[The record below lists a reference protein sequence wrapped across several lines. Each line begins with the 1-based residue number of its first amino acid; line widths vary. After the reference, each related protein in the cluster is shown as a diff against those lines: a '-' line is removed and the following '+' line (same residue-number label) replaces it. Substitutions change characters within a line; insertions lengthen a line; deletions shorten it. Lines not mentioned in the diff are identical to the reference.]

1 MKVICYNYNRKIV
14 DWGEVMGNLI
24 MPKQTAEPD
33 KFYTTLSILY
43 NAYKLGNPIVS
54 NSDYK
59 QKIIAAYDNYSN
71 SSDGAMLVKQSEM
84 VRYFAFAVGDFANR
98 QIQISQTGIELFEA
112 HQAGKIQREYEMIAD
127 AIINHSFGRNNTA
140 IKSSDADIDPPK
152 LFVKAIIELKGI
164 SNKELQTLLA
174 LTNDFGLD
182 FDSAVNEIVNVR
194 TDDKTIVI
202 PKENVNKYND
212 TMFGAF
218 LTEIEFCYKDADGK
232 YQLSK
237 SVIDKFADK
246 FELMSIYNRAPEVT
260 YSTIEEISPVDNEI
274 DQDDAYKKRV
284 TTTVGYD
291 VESEYFQKQNRRKP
305 KQTNTK
311 NGKRGYA
318 TNARIAKTALEIADY
333 KCEYEKEHLTFIN
346 KSGKPFMEMHHLIP
360 MSAQDDFENNL
371 DCIENIISLCPNCH
385 SAIHYGNEE
394 WRRTYLRS
402 LHLKREKELKEAGI
416 YISFEELFD
425 KYYK

>member
-1 MKVICYNYNRKIV
+1 
-14 DWGEVMGNLI
+14 MGNLI
-24 MPKQTAEPD
+24 MPKQTSEPV

-43 NAYKLGNPIVS
+43 DAYRLGNRVVP
-54 NSDYK
+54 NSEYK
-59 QKIIAAYDNYSN
+59 MKIINAFDNYSN
-71 SSDGAMLVKQSEM
+71 SSDGAMIVKQSEM
-84 VRYFAFAVGDFANR
+84 VRYFGFALGNFDKR
-98 QIQISQTGIELFEA
+98 ELQITDTGIEMYNA
-112 HQAGKIQREYEMIAD
+112 HQAGDIHKEYRLIAEAIQRC
-127 AIINHSFGRNNTA
+127 SFGRNNSA

-152 LFVKAIIELKGI
+152 LFVKSIIALNGITVGELK
-164 SNKELQTLLA
+164 LLLA
-174 LTNDFGLD
+174 LTNDYNLD
-182 FDSAVNEIVNVR
+182 FESAIGEINAVR
-194 TDDKTIVI
+194 EDDKTIQI
-202 PKENVNKYND
+202 PAENVNKYGD
-212 TMFGAF
+212 TKFGAF
-218 LTEIEFCYKDADGK
+218 LTEIEFCFKNDGK
-232 YQLSK
+232 YYLSK
-237 SVIDKFADK
+237 WVLDNYRDA
-246 FELMSIYNRAPEVT
+246 FESMSIYNKTPEVT
-260 YSTIEEISPVDNEI
+260 YSTIEEVSPVDNEI
-274 DQDDAYKKRV
+274 DQDYAYKKRV

-311 NGKRGYA
+311 SGKRGYA

-333 KCEYEKEHLTFIN
+333 KCEYENEHLTFIN

-385 SAIHYGNEE
+385 SAIHYGNED

-416 YISFEELFD
+416 YISFEQLFE